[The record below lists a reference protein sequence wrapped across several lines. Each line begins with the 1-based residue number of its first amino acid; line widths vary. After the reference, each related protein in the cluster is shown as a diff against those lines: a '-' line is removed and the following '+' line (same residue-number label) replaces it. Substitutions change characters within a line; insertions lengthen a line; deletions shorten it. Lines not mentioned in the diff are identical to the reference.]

1 MNWKRLLAYIT
12 GSVDQELLL
21 RNEYLAT
28 ENRILRSQIE
38 GRLRLTDPD
47 RINLAKIGKRLGR
60 RALEEVAHPEKGC
73 AEFGARTLQ
82 RRSLLEPENRLERGR
97 LARRGHPSLFFSSL
111 LRFTASGRLATHGPF
126 VAEWISGPLLHHLP
140 NGNHEHKAQDRHPKP

>member
-1 MNWKRLLAYIT
+1 MNAFLRGHRVLAKGNCPRGQFWSPFRQT
-12 GSVDQELLL
+12 APWPKA
-21 RNEYLAT
+21 LAT
-28 ENRILRSQIE
+28 LPFSPGSADLAMSTVVDIAQAWE
-38 GRLRLTDPD
+38 G
-47 RINLAKIGKRLGR
+47 
-60 RALEEVAHPEKGC
+60 HPEEGC

-97 LARRGHPSLFFSSL
+97 LARRGHPCLFFSSL